1 MERVPGL
8 HKDVIKDNLDRLMS
22 PVAKKEY
29 LNVQAMSPA
38 AKKAY
43 LDKNKISDLTDEIQK
58 VRAANANRRGWTNKA
73 KKWAADSVGVE
84 TAPKKVNVLKSA
96 LKRTITKKD
105 RTQLYKLGYNE
116 SDISNM
122 SPSTAKQTID
132 RRYHKTT
139 TKQLDN
145 AYAKSPLKLSSGGV
159 IPKFEAGGMPDFSE
173 KLPLWNDYGNRAV
186 KYHQIGEDIYA
197 NRTRQ
202 KALLDEALE
211 SGKDSSKLRKEYEA
225 GNIALDKVRKIL
237 AVNQRGGDIYDDP
250 SLQKKVMVS
259 PIASPYNF
267 GKDSPW
273 KFIQRD
279 EARFT
284 SVLDDVRKAGVNA
297 RSGMFPKSGEAAK
310 INTVTKAQPP
320 SPSPSVELA
329 NTSNAMTN
337 RGAGTGF
344 NTPSGENDFQKFSS
358 NYGKD
363 AIARIRDIVNSAS
376 AMSATSPELVAMK
389 AFLKNVDLDMGGA
402 PKLANGGSMPVKHFG
417 GVVTQT
423 GPIFAQK
430 GEYVV
435 PKGFRDGTSGLG
447 AVPSGPAASALTSGA
462 IKLDGSEILSQL
474 NSLSLKVDNTPLK
487 VDATPLSIDTSSLES
502 LQLKVD
508 STPLP
513 VEVGGVKLD
522 VNDVDSKLSS
532 AIKEAI
538 SSAALLKV
546 EDKVFTVE
554 DKMLTVED
562 KVFTVEDK
570 QFTIEDKVFTVE
582 DKQFTVEDK
591 VFTVE
596 DKQFTIEDKVFTV
609 EDKQFTIEDK
619 VFTVEDKQFT
629 VEDKVFT
636 VEDKQFTVT
645 SDGLTLDTSGAE
657 SRLASAISD
666 AINNA
671 VVNIKLESPTT
682 GGSVGADKFDQLAQT
697 VSDVN
702 DKLISNSVIMDDKV
716 RVLEGDIDLTVDTS
730 VERKLASKLI
740 NINDGV
746 QSALSTVDSLTNN
759 VTSQISRI
767 QSEVDETKYLAN
779 MALNARG
786 TGNLT

>member
-1 MERVPGL
+1 
-8 HKDVIKDNLDRLMS
+8 
-22 PVAKKEY
+22 
-29 LNVQAMSPA
+29 
-38 AKKAY
+38 
-43 LDKNKISDLTDEIQK
+43 
-58 VRAANANRRGWTNKA
+58 
-73 KKWAADSVGVE
+73 
-84 TAPKKVNVLKSA
+84 
-96 LKRTITKKD
+96 
-105 RTQLYKLGYNE
+105 
-116 SDISNM
+116 M

-310 INTVTKAQPP
+310 INPVTKAQPP

-554 DKMLTVED
+554 DK
-562 KVFTVEDK
+562 
-570 QFTIEDKVFTVE
+570 
-582 DKQFTVEDK
+582 QFTV
-591 VFTVE
+591 
-596 DKQFTIEDKVFTV
+596 EDKVFTV

-767 QSEVDETKYLAN
+767 QREADETRHLAN